1 MAVTPKLEIKQS
13 QSLLMTP
20 QLRQAIS
27 LLQLNNIELA
37 ELVAKELEQNPF
49 LEKED
54 DRLASAETHEQ
65 TIDDYNQLNENTD
78 EEQFAEDIDY
88 NSTFDDSGSDCAGYE
103 PSWTDFATGN
113 KKSSYADD
121 DFNYLEQRASKEESV
136 YDLLNRQINTS
147 FQAPKDKLTAARMVS
162 FLDGAGYFTGNL
174 NTLAQQLHLPLEY
187 LKTIL
192 KTLQTFEPSGI
203 FATSLKECLS
213 IQLADKNRLDE
224 MMQCLL
230 DNLDILAAG
239 DIKKLKKLCQ
249 ADDEDMASMLSD
261 IKSLDP
267 KPLAK
272 YHLEQNAYI
281 IPDVYV
287 RRSKYGDYFIELNQ
301 DTLPRIL
308 INQEYKTQ
316 ILNTSRH
323 KAEKKYIKDNLS
335 HANFLIRALHQRAE
349 TILRISEEIV
359 KHQHDFFENGISGL
373 KPMLLR
379 DIAQAAELHESTV
392 SRTVN
397 HKYMHTPFGTFEL
410 KYFFSTAAG
419 MYNGDTQTSVTEI
432 KHKIKNL
439 IENETDK
446 ILSDDALVEILA
458 QQSIKIARRTI
469 AKYRDEMKIPT
480 SAERKRQKRKSVF

>member
-27 LLQLNNIELA
+27 LLQLNNIELS

-54 DRLASAETHEQ
+54 DRLASAEIHEQ
-65 TIDDYNQLNENTD
+65 TIDDYDQIPQSSEEEVYTD
-78 EEQFAEDIDY
+78 DVDY
-88 NSTFDDSGSDCAGYE
+88 NNTFDDSGSDCAGYE
-103 PSWTDFATGN
+103 PSWTDYTSYN
-113 KKSSYADD
+113 KRSSNADD
-121 DFNYLEQRASKEESV
+121 DFDYLEERTTKQESV
-136 YDLLNRQINTS
+136 YELLDRQINTC
-147 FQAPKDKLTAARMVS
+147 FATPKDKLTASRMVS
-162 FLDGAGYFTGNL
+162 FLDGAGYFSKDLKELSTQ
-174 NTLAQQLHLPLEY
+174 THLSQEY
-187 LKTIL
+187 LQKIL
-192 KTLQTFEPSGI
+192 QKLQTFEPAGI

-213 IQLADKNRLDE
+213 IQLADKNRLDS
-224 MMQCLL
+224 MMRCFL
-230 DNLDILAAG
+230 DNLDLVAQG
-239 DIKKLKKLCQ
+239 DFKKLKKLCQ
-249 ADDEDMASMLSD
+249 ANDEDIDSMLTD

-272 YHLEQNAYI
+272 YNQDRNAYI
-281 IPDVYV
+281 IPDIYV

-308 INQEYKTQ
+308 INQEYKAQ
-316 ILNTSRH
+316 VLGSSSQ

-359 KHQHDFFENGISGL
+359 KYQHDFFETGISGL

-379 DIAQAAELHESTV
+379 DIAQAVELHESTV

-397 HKYMHTPFGTFEL
+397 HKYMHTPFGIFEL
-410 KYFFSTAAG
+410 KYFFSSAAG

-432 KHKIKNL
+432 KHKIKTL
-439 IENETDK
+439 IDNETDK
-446 ILSDDALVEILA
+446 ILSDDALVELLA
-458 QQSIKIARRTI
+458 AQSIKIARRTVT
-469 AKYRDEMKIPT
+469 KYREEMKIPT
-480 SAERKRQKRKSVF
+480 SAQRKRQKRKTVF